1 MVNGYGSS
9 SDDSKFLDVD
19 YLIWKD
25 FLYSCK
31 IIPIFFLTMK
41 KCWTLMVAERQHK
54 IYICFL
60 TFTVVGK
67 SEITEIMKAIKT

>member
-1 MVNGYGSS
+1 
-9 SDDSKFLDVD
+9 
-19 YLIWKD
+19 
-25 FLYSCK
+25 
-31 IIPIFFLTMK
+31 
-41 KCWTLMVAERQHK
+41 MVAERQHK